1 MATNIT
7 ERNKLKQELAGLGY
21 SLKYID
27 EWTPKTRLYRHK
39 PSYSTTGEIMEDVG
53 TYMDNVPGNPDYVQ
67 KKARIGLFTWK
78 PSSEC
83 ECKWCGET
91 FAKTEVLTPKDS
103 GEGATETCKICGFK
117 MEAKSKFGLGSK
129 VRSHK
134 SKVHPE

>member
-27 EWTPKTRLYRHK
+27 EWAPKTRLYRHK
-39 PSYSTTGEIMEDVG
+39 ASYNVEGEVMDEVG

-78 PSSEC
+78 PGPEC
-83 ECKWCGET
+83 NCEWCTASLDKSDEKPGMATEACNLCNFIGE
-91 FAKTEVLTPKDS
+91 AKTAFALAPKM
-103 GEGATETCKICGFK
+103 K
-117 MEAKSKFGLGSK
+117 
-129 VRSHK
+129 SHK
-134 SKVHPE
+134 RKVHDVQ

>member
-1 MATNIT
+1 MATDIT

-39 PSYSTTGEIMEDVG
+39 ASYNVEGEIMDEVG

-78 PSSEC
+78 PGPEC
-83 ECKWCGET
+83 ECRWCAESFVKIPEKEDVAYT
-91 FAKTEVLTPKDS
+91 SCSSCNFVAEAKTKS
-103 GEGATETCKICGFK
+103 GSLSK
-117 MEAKSKFGLGSK
+117 M
-129 VRSHK
+129 RSHTN
-134 SKVHPE
+134 KVHGIQ